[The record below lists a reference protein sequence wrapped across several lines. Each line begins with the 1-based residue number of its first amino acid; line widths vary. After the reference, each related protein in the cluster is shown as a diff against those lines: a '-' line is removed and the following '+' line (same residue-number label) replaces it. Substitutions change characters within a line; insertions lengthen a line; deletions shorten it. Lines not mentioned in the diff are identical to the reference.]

1 MMMCFELHNLTRLR
15 YQTKKKR
22 KEKRKD
28 AIRLATMFV
37 ETVPLV
43 LLALN
48 DDWAQIVLA
57 LLVVG
62 TVRSVT
68 VRPIL
73 GLPAAAE
80 GGLLANVLD
89 VDHVHDLGLRRPDR
103 AVHLGARLGAG
114 LRAERQVGHV
124 DEAAEGGGR
133 WDEREPVLEAKPEP
147 SAEGVRNR
155 QPGQIVG
162 KGGLDQAGQGLH
174 RNTAF

>member
-1 MMMCFELHNLTRLR
+1 MMVCFELHNLTRSR
-15 YQTKKKR
+15 NQTKKKR
-22 KEKRKD
+22 KEKEGD
-28 AIRLATMFV
+28 AIRLATTFV

-43 LLALN
+43 LLALH
-48 DDWAQIVLA
+48 DDRAQVVLA

-68 VRPIL
+68 VWPIL

-89 VDHVHDLGLRRPDR
+89 VDHVHDLGLCGPDR

-133 WDEREPVLEAKPEP
+133 WDEREPVLEAKPKP
-147 SAEGVRNR
+147 STEGVRNR
-155 QPGQIVG
+155 QPRQIVG

>member
-1 MMMCFELHNLTRLR
+1 MS
-15 YQTKKKR
+15 
-22 KEKRKD
+22 
-28 AIRLATMFV
+28 V

-48 DDWAQIVLA
+48 DDRAQIVLA

-89 VDHVHDLGLRRPDR
+89 VDHVHDLGLRRSDR

-124 DEAAEGGGR
+124 DEAAEGGRR

>member
-1 MMMCFELHNLTRLR
+1 MMVCFELHNLTRSR
-15 YQTKKKR
+15 NQTKKKR
-22 KEKRKD
+22 KEKEGD
-28 AIRLATMFV
+28 AIRLATTFV

-43 LLALN
+43 LLALH
-48 DDWAQIVLA
+48 DDRAQVVLA

-68 VRPIL
+68 VWPIL

-89 VDHVHDLGLRRPDR
+89 VDHVHDLGLCGPDR

-133 WDEREPVLEAKPEP
+133 WDERQPVLEAKPEP
-147 SAEGVRNR
+147 STEGVRNR
-155 QPGQIVG
+155 QPRQIVG
-162 KGGLDQAGQGLH
+162 KGGLDQAGQSLH